1 MASYKNISGNWY
13 ITVENGVGT
22 IYVDGNLDVTGNIT
36 YVSELAVNDAF
47 IIVAANNTG
56 TVTSMGL
63 IAQKTDTA
71 FAGFRFNTITSE
83 WEVSPSVAEDGSPI
97 SPYTGIVT
105 GNVAVGG
112 SNTQVQFN
120 NNGSFGA
127 TGNLTFNSVTNTLTL
142 GGPQVFANIITTP
155 STVVDSVSLYHK
167 GVGQGDTGLYV
178 VSPTVDSELI
188 SSTQAKK
195 FSIIF

>member
-1 MASYKNISGNWY
+1 MASYKNISGDWY

-22 IYVDGNLDVTGNIT
+22 IYVDGNLDVSGNIT

-71 FAGFRFNTITSE
+71 WAGLRFNTITSE
-83 WEVSPSVAEDGSPI
+83 WEVSPSVAEDGSAI
-97 SPYTGIVT
+97 SPYAGLVT
-105 GNVAVGG
+105 GNVSVAG

-120 NNGSFGA
+120 DNGSFGA
-127 TGNLTFNSVTNTLTL
+127 TGNLTFDSTTNTLTL
-142 GGPQVFANIITTP
+142 GGPQVFANIGATP
-155 STVVDSVSLYHK
+155 SAVVDSVSLYHK
-167 GVGQGDTGLYV
+167 ADGQGDTGLYV
-178 VSPTVDSELI
+178 VSPTVDAELI
-188 SSTQAKK
+188 SATQAKK